1 MGIEQRELTIWKS
14 GERRK
19 NIGKKQRENKIRME
33 VKGYQR
39 EREN

>member
-14 GERRK
+14 GESRK